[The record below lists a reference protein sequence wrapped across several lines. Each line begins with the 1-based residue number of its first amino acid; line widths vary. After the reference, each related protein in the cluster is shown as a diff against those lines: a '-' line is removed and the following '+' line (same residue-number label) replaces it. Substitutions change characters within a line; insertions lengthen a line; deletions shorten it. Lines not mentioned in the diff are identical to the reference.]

1 MKEPIKYILT
11 GDACSGPHLARKINE
26 VIEHVNRLETLVEVL
41 AEETAKISVALEAQA
56 VGLKADIGA
65 AKYSF

>member
-26 VIEHVNRLETLVEVL
+26 VIEHVNRLEKKVEFL
-41 AEETAKISVALEAQA
+41 TEETASEIRRLGTDMDQVAVTLRSEM
-56 VGLKADIGA
+56 
-65 AKYSF
+65 